1 MCLKISFLI
10 TLFLI
15 YAFGALGQMNTK
27 QKVIKPKQTNNDI
40 TVDGILNELEWQD
53 ADMAANFI
61 QNYPSDSSLSHGKTK
76 VKVLYNEKYLYIAA
90 ELLNADNAQEKY
102 VASSLKRDFP
112 LLENDVFG
120 LTIDPFGDHIN
131 GYGFYLSAYGVQ
143 REEQVFNGSKQDD
156 TWDIK
161 WFSAVQHTAIGWTL
175 EIAIPFRYLRYS
187 QSLDSWNVNFLRNDV
202 VNNERSS
209 WVAMPR
215 NFTFPNL
222 AYSGKIKWPQIPRQA
237 LKNISLIP
245 SLTLSANQNKKE
257 KIQSTVKPSL
267 DAKATLNS
275 SLNLDLTVNPDFSQ
289 AEVDDA
295 QVNLSRFELSYP
307 EKRLFFIENS
317 DLFSQFGVDKL
328 GTSPVRPVYSRR
340 IGLKYNARL
349 GQFEPARV
357 IAGARL
363 SGKISNDL
371 RIGVM
376 SVQTA
381 SQSAKD
387 STDNTSPGQS
397 YSVVALQQKVFSSSN
412 IGVIFTNRQ
421 STGADNTTDNTLSGK
436 YNRLIGAEYNLTSR
450 NGEWTGK
457 LFEQVMFT
465 PQKTT
470 SSQGGWLNYNTR
482 HTISW
487 VGFTRVGKDFNP
499 DLGFVPRDNFSN
511 VYGELSYIAYTK
523 SKSLLFLRPVI
534 HYELYFD
541 PAYTLT
547 DHSYIGGTEIA
558 LNNTTDIYLLFHN
571 SYTRLM
577 QPFNPAL
584 NNGKVLPAG
593 SAYTY
598 NFFSFYYLSDLRK
611 NFAWEYFLR
620 FGKYFNGTYTEH
632 KGYFNVK
639 IQPWGIVGINYDIN
653 MVRLPAPYSNN
664 NIYAV
669 GPKAD
674 ISFSRKLYF
683 NANIQYTSANRNLN
697 FFFRLQWRFRPLS
710 DIYVV
715 YSNNQSTQPWQRQNH
730 NLTMKFIYFW

>member
-1 MCLKISFLI
+1 MSLKISLL
-10 TLFLI
+10 T
-15 YAFGALGQMNTK
+15 ALLLCWVLEVIAQPASRN
-27 QKVIKPKQTNNDI
+27 VIKPLKINNDI
-40 TVDGILNELEWQD
+40 EIDGVLNEPQWNATET
-53 ADMAANFI
+53 AANFY
-61 QNYPSDSSLSHGKTK
+61 QNYPSDSSLARGKTS
-76 VKVLYNEKYLYIAA
+76 VWVLYNEKYLYIAA
-90 ELLNADNAQEKY
+90 ELLNADSLQKNY

-112 LLENDVFG
+112 FLENDAFG

-131 GYGFYLSAYGVQ
+131 GYSFYLSAYGVQ
-143 REEQVFNGSKQDD
+143 REEQIYSGSNQDD

-161 WFSAVQHTAIGWTL
+161 WFSAIHRTATGWTL

-187 QSLDSWNVNFLRNDV
+187 QSLDSWNINFLRNDI

-209 WVAMPR
+209 WIPTPR

-222 AYSGKIKWPQIPRQA
+222 AYTGKMEWPQIPRQSP
-237 LKNISLIP
+237 KNISLIP

-267 DAKATLNS
+267 DAKITMTS

-289 AEVDDA
+289 VEVDDA

-317 DLFSQFGVDKL
+317 DLFSEFGVDKL
-328 GTSPVRPVYSRR
+328 GTSPVRPFYSRR
-340 IGLKYNARL
+340 IGLRYNNLL
-349 GQFEPARV
+349 GQFEPTRV

-363 SGKISNDL
+363 SGKISKGL

-381 SQSAKD
+381 SQDLED
-387 STDNTSPGQS
+387 SVSKSTSPGQN

-421 STGADNTTDNTLSGK
+421 SFGSDSSKTVASDK

-450 NGEWTGK
+450 NGQWTGK

-465 PQKTT
+465 PQKIT

-499 DLGFVPRDNFSN
+499 DVGFVPRDNFSN

-571 SYTRLM
+571 AYTRLM

-584 NNGKVLPAG
+584 NNGKSLPAG
-593 SAYTY
+593 SAYNY
-598 NFFSFYYLSDLRK
+598 SFFSFYYLSDLRK
-611 NFAWEYFLR
+611 NFAWDYFLR

-639 IQPWGIVGINYDIN
+639 IQPWGIIGVNYDIN
-653 MVRLPAPYSNN
+653 MVRLPAPYSND
-664 NIYAV
+664 NIYAI

-683 NANIQYTSANRNLN
+683 NTNIQYTSANRNLN
-697 FFFRLQWRFRPLS
+697 FFFRLQWRFKPLS

-715 YSNNQSTQPWQRQNH
+715 YSNNESTQPWQRQNH
-730 NLTMKFIYFW
+730 NLTVKFIYFW

>member
-1 MCLKISFLI
+1 MDLKISLLTILLLCWVLELI
-10 TLFLI
+10 AQPASRNI
-15 YAFGALGQMNTK
+15 
-27 QKVIKPKQTNNDI
+27 IKPLKINNDI
-40 TVDGILNELEWQD
+40 GIDGILNEPQWKGAET
-53 ADMAANFI
+53 AGNFH
-61 QNYPSDSSLSHGKTK
+61 QNYPSDSSLARGKTS
-76 VKVLYNEKYLYIAA
+76 VWVLYNEKYLYIGA
-90 ELLNADNAQEKY
+90 ELLNADSLQKNY

-112 LLENDVFG
+112 FLENDAFG

-143 REEQVFNGSKQDD
+143 REEQIYSGSNQDD

-161 WFSAVQHTAIGWTL
+161 WFSAIHRTAIGWTL
-175 EIAIPFRYLRYS
+175 EIVIPFRYLRYS
-187 QSLDSWNVNFLRNDV
+187 RSLDSWNINFLRNDI

-209 WVAMPR
+209 WIPTPR

-222 AYSGKIKWPQIPRQA
+222 AYTGKIEWPQIPKQA
-237 LKNISLIP
+237 PKNISLIP

-267 DAKATLNS
+267 DAKITMTS

-289 AEVDDA
+289 VEVDDA

-340 IGLKYNARL
+340 IGIKYNTQL

-381 SQSAKD
+381 SQQLQD
-387 STDNTSPGQS
+387 SVLNSNSPGQN

-421 STGADNTTDNTLSGK
+421 STGADSTTGNTLSGK

-499 DLGFVPRDNFSN
+499 DVGFVPRDNFSN

-523 SKSLLFLRPVI
+523 SKALLFLRPVI
-534 HYELYFD
+534 HYELYLG

-571 SYTRLM
+571 AYTRLM

-584 NNGKVLPAG
+584 NNGKSLPAG
-593 SAYTY
+593 SAYNY
-598 NFFSFYYLSDLRK
+598 SFFSFYYLSDLRK

-620 FGKYFNGTYTEH
+620 LGKYFNGTYTEH

-639 IQPWGIVGINYDIN
+639 IQPWGIIGVNYDIN

-683 NANIQYTSANRNLN
+683 NTNIQYTSANRNLN
-697 FFFRLQWRFRPLS
+697 FFFRLQWRFKQLS

-715 YSNNQSTQPWQRQNH
+715 YSNNESTQPWQHQNH
-730 NLTMKFIYFW
+730 NLTVKFIYFW

>member
-1 MCLKISFLI
+1 MNLKISILTILLWCWVLDLI
-10 TLFLI
+10 
-15 YAFGALGQMNTK
+15 AQPASRHA
-27 QKVIKPKQTNNDI
+27 IKPLKINNDI
-40 TVDGILNELEWQD
+40 EIDGILNEPQWKNAET
-53 ADMAANFI
+53 AANFH
-61 QNYPSDSSLSHGKTK
+61 QNYPSDSSLARGKTS
-76 VKVLYNEKYLYIAA
+76 VWVLYNEKYLYIAA
-90 ELLNADNAQEKY
+90 ELLNADSLQENY
-102 VASSLKRDFP
+102 VASSLKRDYPF
-112 LLENDVFG
+112 LENDAFG

-143 REEQVFNGSKQDD
+143 REEQIYSGSNQDD

-161 WFSAVQHTAIGWTL
+161 WFSAIHRTTAGWTL

-187 QSLDSWNVNFLRNDV
+187 QSLDSWNINFLRNDI

-209 WVAMPR
+209 WIPTPR

-222 AYSGKIKWPQIPRQA
+222 AYTGKIEWPQIPGQTP
-237 LKNISLIP
+237 KNISLIP

-267 DAKATLNS
+267 DAKITMTS

-289 AEVDDA
+289 VEVDDA

-317 DLFSQFGVDKL
+317 DLFSEFGVDKL
-328 GTSPVRPVYSRR
+328 GTSPVRPFYSRR
-340 IGLKYNARL
+340 IGLRYNNLL
-349 GQFEPARV
+349 GQFEPTRV

-363 SGKISNDL
+363 SGKISKEL

-381 SQSAKD
+381 SQQLQDSA
-387 STDNTSPGQS
+387 SNSTSPGQN

-412 IGVIFTNRQ
+412 IGVIFANRQ
-421 STGADNTTDNTLSGK
+421 SFGSDSAQIAASDK

-450 NGEWTGK
+450 NGQWTGK
-457 LFEQVMFT
+457 LFEEAMIT
-465 PQKTT
+465 PHTTT

-482 HTISW
+482 RTISW
-487 VGFTRVGKDFNP
+487 IGFTRAGKDFNP
-499 DLGFVPRDNFSN
+499 DIGFVPRNNFSN
-511 VYGELSYIAYTK
+511 AYGELSYIIYPK
-523 SKSLLFLRPVI
+523 SRSLLFIRPVI
-534 HYELYFD
+534 HYELYLD
-541 PAYTLT
+541 AAYNRT
-547 DHSYIGGTEIA
+547 DHQYIAGTEFT

-584 NNGKVLPAG
+584 NDGRSLPAG
-593 SAYTY
+593 SAYSY
-598 NFFSFYYLSDLRK
+598 NFYTFYYQADVRK
-611 NFAWEYFLR
+611 NFSWLYFMR
-620 FGKYFNGTYTEH
+620 FGKYFNGTYTEL
-632 KGYFNVK
+632 KGNFNVK
-639 IQPWGIVGINYDIN
+639 VQPWGIIGVNYDIN
-653 MVRLPAPYSNN
+653 LVRLPSPYSDN
-664 NIYAV
+664 NIYAM

-683 NANIQYTSANRNLN
+683 NTNIQYASANRNLN
-697 FFFRLQWRFRPLS
+697 FFFRLQWRFKPLS

-715 YSNNQSTQPWQRQNH
+715 YSNNESTQPWQRQNH
-730 NLTMKFIYFW
+730 NLTVKFIYFW

>member
-1 MCLKISFLI
+1 MDLKISLLTI
-10 TLFLI
+10 LLLCWVLEVI
-15 YAFGALGQMNTK
+15 AQPASRN
-27 QKVIKPKQTNNDI
+27 VIKPLKINNDI
-40 TVDGILNELEWQD
+40 EIDGILNEPQWKATET
-53 ADMAANFI
+53 AANFH
-61 QNYPSDSSLSHGKTK
+61 QNYPSDSSLARGKTS
-76 VKVLYNEKYLYIAA
+76 VWVLYNEKYLYIAA
-90 ELLNADNAQEKY
+90 ELLNADSLQKNY

-112 LLENDVFG
+112 FLENDAFG

-143 REEQVFNGSKQDD
+143 REEQIYSGSNQDD

-161 WFSAVQHTAIGWTL
+161 WFSAIHRTAIGWTL

-187 QSLDSWNVNFLRNDV
+187 QSLDSWNINFLRNDI

-209 WVAMPR
+209 WIPTPR

-222 AYSGKIKWPQIPRQA
+222 AYTGKIEWPQIPRQA
-237 LKNISLIP
+237 PKNISLIP

-267 DAKATLNS
+267 DAKITMTS

-289 AEVDDA
+289 VEVDDA

-317 DLFSQFGVDKL
+317 DLFSEFGVDKL
-328 GTSPVRPVYSRR
+328 GTSPVRPFYSRR
-340 IGLKYNARL
+340 IGLKYNDRL
-349 GQFEPARV
+349 GQFKPTRV

-363 SGKISNDL
+363 SGKISKDL

-381 SQSAKD
+381 SQNVQD
-387 STDNTSPGQS
+387 SVSNNTSPGQN

-421 STGADNTTDNTLSGK
+421 STGADSTTGNTLSGK

-499 DLGFVPRDNFSN
+499 DVGFVPRDNFSN

-571 SYTRLM
+571 AYTRLM

-584 NNGKVLPAG
+584 NNGKSLPAG
-593 SAYTY
+593 SAYNY
-598 NFFSFYYLSDLRK
+598 SFFSFYYLSDLRK

-620 FGKYFNGTYTEH
+620 LGKYFNGTYTEH

-639 IQPWGIVGINYDIN
+639 IQPWGIIGVNYDIN

-683 NANIQYTSANRNLN
+683 NTNIQYTSANRNLN
-697 FFFRLQWRFRPLS
+697 FFFRLQWRFKPLS

-715 YSNNQSTQPWQRQNH
+715 YSNNESTQPWQRQNH
-730 NLTMKFIYFW
+730 NLTVKFIYFW